1 MGTMKTNTRT
11 RKASP
16 KKGRGKIKKMPA
28 VCEYTMGVDDDDDT
42 MTLECKSCSGPHAI
56 EDKCLGPLISAFS
69 KEYDTKKITMS
80 HYIEKQY
87 YGTSVTLLSKITYLG
102 NELENLSLRDPV
114 KEYFSRKAEKD
125 RRSIACGKCGLN
137 PSKLFSKMHI
147 IVMKSLPH
155 FYEILK
161 TVANKIPAFKK
172 KTRSCGTCLN
182 ATAEDLN
189 HIFDE
194 YEKIVGFISI
204 NAFNVMLQG
213 NRGLYPG
220 MPSPQILEQYLSSL
234 MGHYQGVPG
243 THPGMGGD
251 VICKV
256 CMYPLKGTE
265 SNCPNCG
272 TRLAM

>member
-1 MGTMKTNTRT
+1 
-11 RKASP
+11 
-16 KKGRGKIKKMPA
+16 MPI
-28 VCEYTMGVDDDDDT
+28 VCEYAMGVDDDEET
-42 MTLECKSCSGPHAI
+42 MTLECKSCPGPHAV
-56 EDKCLGPLISAFS
+56 EDRCLGPLISAFS

-87 YGTSVTLLSKITYLG
+87 YGASVKLLGKITNLG

-114 KEYFSRKAEKD
+114 KEYFGRKVEKD
-125 RRSIACGKCGLN
+125 RRSVACTKCTLN
-137 PSKLFSKMHI
+137 PGKLFPRMHN

-155 FYEILK
+155 FYETLRTI
-161 TVANKIPAFKK
+161 VNKVPAFKK

-194 YEKIVGFISI
+194 YEKIVGFIASS
-204 NAFNVMLQG
+204 AFHVMLQG
-213 NRGLYPG
+213 NKGLYPG
-220 MPSPQILEQYLSSL
+220 MPSPQIMDQYLSSL
-234 MGHYQGVPG
+234 MGYYQGVPG
-243 THPGMGGD
+243 QHPGMGGD

-265 SNCPNCG
+265 SSCPNCG